1 MMFLLASILMGLERL
16 VLLFLKP
23 FYVLAGYEPARDAI
37 QLIALNSPLVSRTR
51 IFLHH
56 EPQVSAPAHVRR

>member
-23 FYVLAGYEPARDAI
+23 FNALAVYEPVRDAI
-37 QLIALNSPLVSRTR
+37 QLIALNSPLVSRTQ
-51 IFLHH
+51 ILLHH
-56 EPQVSAPAHVRR
+56 EPQVSQPAHVRR